1 MGKYVVFQL
10 GAEPYALRIETVR
23 SIETMKPIT
32 RVPTHNPFVK
42 GVINLRG
49 VVIPVIDLRK
59 RLGMPEAEVTGETR
73 IIVISQS
80 EQEVGIIVD
89 AAQNV
94 LDIDDSALQ
103 PPADSAGEL
112 LYVESMAK
120 FDEKVLSILDL
131 DGVLDHAS

>member
-10 GAEPYALRIETVR
+10 ATEVYGISIDAVR
-23 SIETMKPIT
+23 SIETLKPIT
-32 RVPTHNPFVK
+32 RVPTRNPFVK

-59 RLGMPEAEVTGETR
+59 RLGMPEMDVTAETR

-94 LDIDDSALQ
+94 LDIDEDALQ
-103 PPADSAGEL
+103 PPVDGVGEL
-112 LYVESMAK
+112 LYVQAMAK
-120 FDEKVLSILDL
+120 LDDKVLSLLDL
-131 DGVLDHAS
+131 SGVLDHAS